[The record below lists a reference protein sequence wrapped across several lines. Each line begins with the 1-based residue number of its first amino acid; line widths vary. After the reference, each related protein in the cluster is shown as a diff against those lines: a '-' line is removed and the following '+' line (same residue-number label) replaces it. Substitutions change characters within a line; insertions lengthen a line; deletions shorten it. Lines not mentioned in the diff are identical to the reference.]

1 MSNFF
6 PDKILKEI
14 KKTESD
20 VLKKKNFLLDNEIKE
35 LLEYLRN
42 LKNKSVGKSKLVD
55 REESTKIFYIIM
67 GVSYI

>member
-6 PDKILKEI
+6 SDTIINKIKE
-14 KKTESD
+14 TESD
-20 VLKKKNFLLDNEIKE
+20 VLKKKKFLNNGEIKT

-55 REESTKIFYIIM
+55 REESTKIFFDFNQ
-67 GVSYI
+67 